1 MFFSTECE
9 MGVHRL
15 GNLCKIRV
23 GEGLLDTLGF
33 PWKPCPTASG
43 HLPNPQSHLR
53 LRKREAGEG
62 EPRRKPIGASGV

>member
-15 GNLCKIRV
+15 GNLCKIGV
-23 GEGLLDTLGF
+23 GESLSDTLGF

-43 HLPNPQSHLR
+43 HLPNPNSYLR

-62 EPRRKPIGASGV
+62 RSRRKPIGPSGV